1 MCDRR
6 SLAICERGLVLV
18 TDPAHKQRFVIYRDY
33 GSQPGRK
40 DFTIQSLTNRG
51 APDATNDK
59 ILIFDN
65 AAGTALRVNF

>member
-1 MCDRR
+1 M
-6 SLAICERGLVLV
+6 LV

-51 APDATNDK
+51 CHPSHRDAT
-59 ILIFDN
+59 IAGDN
-65 AAGTALRVNF
+65 VAGTALRVNS